1 MEKNSLYDLMTQF
14 VEESKSLW
22 RLENEYQQNAAEDVE
37 LKAYWAKLAAEKASR
52 LAELKAMI
60 KARLA

>member
-1 MEKNSLYDLMTQF
+1 METNSLYDLMIQF

-22 RLENEYQQNAAEDVE
+22 RLEQDYRANAGADAELTAFWE
-37 LKAYWAKLAAEKASR
+37 KLAADKRAH
-52 LAELKAMI
+52 LAELKALI

>member
-1 MEKNSLYDLMTQF
+1 MEPNSLYDLMIQF

-22 RLENEYQQNAAEDVE
+22 RLEQDYAANAGDDADLKAFWEKLAADKRAHLVE
-37 LKAYWAKLAAEKASR
+37 LKAL
-52 LAELKAMI
+52 I

>member
-1 MEKNSLYDLMTQF
+1 MEPNALYDLMIQF

-22 RLENEYQQNAAEDVE
+22 RLEQEYRTNAGADAELAVFWE
-37 LKAYWAKLAAEKASR
+37 KLAADKRAH
-52 LAELKAMI
+52 LAELKALI

>member
-1 MEKNSLYDLMTQF
+1 MEKNSLYDLMIQF

-22 RLENEYQQNAAEDVE
+22 RLEGEYPANAGADLA
-37 LKAYWAKLAAEKASR
+37 LKDFWAKLAAEKRAH
-52 LAELKAMI
+52 LAELKALI